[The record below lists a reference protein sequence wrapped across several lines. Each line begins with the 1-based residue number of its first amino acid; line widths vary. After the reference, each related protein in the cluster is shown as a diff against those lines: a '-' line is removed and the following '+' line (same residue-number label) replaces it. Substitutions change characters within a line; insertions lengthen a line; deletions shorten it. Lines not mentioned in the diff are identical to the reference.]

1 MGQQRMSIPEVADFV
16 GHEAR
21 RRCDVTLEALGGVLE
36 APAVAKK
43 RASALTGDLSR
54 T

>member
-1 MGQQRMSIPEVADFV
+1 MGQQRMSIPKIADSI
-16 GHEAR
+16 GHDAR
-21 RRCDVTLEALGGVLE
+21 GQGDLTLKALGGVLE

-43 RASALTGDLSR
+43 RASAPKGDLSR

>member
-1 MGQQRMSIPEVADFV
+1 MGQQRMSIPKFANAV
-16 GHEAR
+16 GQEAPR
-21 RRCDVTLEALGGVLE
+21 LRDVTLEALGGVLE